1 MRIKE
6 FSVTRYGPL
15 LQYGPFLLNNFN
27 LFFGY
32 NEEGKSLLID
42 AIVRFL
48 FRKQSKIF
56 NNINRVDEEPE
67 GYVYIEVTRG
77 NILKLPENGD
87 VTTLTGLSPREY
99 RDIFIIRN
107 SDLSIPEE
115 ESIYRDVQNKLLGLR
130 TERIQKIKKKLLD
143 IGKLTPRGEFQD
155 LKEEKLK
162 TRLLKAK
169 QTIEQI
175 NSLQEEYQ
183 KDNVEKEEAK
193 LVILTE
199 QIEQIE
205 KTISNYEDARKREIY
220 QKGITALDKLLEARK
235 VLYQLGNYKEGEE
248 EIWKNSERD
257 INKAE
262 KKKAELERKLTLNNS
277 ELTSKQEELSRKE
290 HDFLYYVDRKRIL
303 DNDISPEIKNYENH
317 SIGFS
322 KEKTVQKTLSFSEI
336 AFFFLFIIS
345 IYGFIQSGTNF
356 FKVLLSVSGILTFS
370 LFVGNLLFLRKKWV
384 LSGLQEKIKL
394 MAHKAGFAGK
404 TVEETSINIANFL
417 EEYKKTEEKRNILK
431 DEVLGL
437 EQENARLKDEIQKLT
452 DDISNNRKLIDDI
465 KERTGIQTRDDYSK
479 NIKRKREYEKIFAT
493 QNEILKSYFGEGNGT
508 EEEKITYWQQKLNE
522 YAPYKSM
529 AKNVIYSE
537 KQVTTL
543 QSEKNKKINETKRIK
558 KIIEVFYDRLKEI
571 ERIVNNEI
579 LKTTEGEYLIC
590 RNSNDLVVLKN
601 SLKTFI
607 EEKILQKDLTLK
619 VKTIFDEI
627 EKEEEKKVT
636 TLFGEK
642 SPVSFYFNT
651 ITGGL
656 YRYATYNA
664 EEKKIQVVMN
674 NGKFLEV
681 KKLSSGAYDQLYL
694 SIRLALGE
702 KLLKGEKGFFIM
714 DDPFVKSDTGRLH
727 KQFNILKKLALAGWQ
742 IIYFSAKD
750 EVKTCL
756 QDEIRNKQI
765 SYFEI

>member
-1 MRIKE
+1 
-6 FSVTRYGPL
+6 
-15 LQYGPFLLNNFN
+15 
-27 LFFGY
+27 
-32 NEEGKSLLID
+32 
-42 AIVRFL
+42 
-48 FRKQSKIF
+48 
-56 NNINRVDEEPE
+56 
-67 GYVYIEVTRG
+67 
-77 NILKLPENGD
+77 
-87 VTTLTGLSPREY
+87 
-99 RDIFIIRN
+99 
-107 SDLSIPEE
+107 
-115 ESIYRDVQNKLLGLR
+115 
-130 TERIQKIKKKLLD
+130 
-143 IGKLTPRGEFQD
+143 
-155 LKEEKLK
+155 
-162 TRLLKAK
+162 
-169 QTIEQI
+169 
-175 NSLQEEYQ
+175 
-183 KDNVEKEEAK
+183 
-193 LVILTE
+193 
-199 QIEQIE
+199 
-205 KTISNYEDARKREIY
+205 
-220 QKGITALDKLLEARK
+220 
-235 VLYQLGNYKEGEE
+235 
-248 EIWKNSERD
+248 
-257 INKAE
+257 
-262 KKKAELERKLTLNNS
+262 
-277 ELTSKQEELSRKE
+277 
-290 HDFLYYVDRKRIL
+290 
-303 DNDISPEIKNYENH
+303 
-317 SIGFS
+317 
-322 KEKTVQKTLSFSEI
+322 
-336 AFFFLFIIS
+336 
-345 IYGFIQSGTNF
+345 
-356 FKVLLSVSGILTFS
+356 
-370 LFVGNLLFLRKKWV
+370 
-384 LSGLQEKIKL
+384 
-394 MAHKAGFAGK
+394 
-404 TVEETSINIANFL
+404 
-417 EEYKKTEEKRNILK
+417 
-431 DEVLGL
+431 
-437 EQENARLKDEIQKLT
+437 

-543 QSEKNKKINETKRIK
+543 QSEKDKKINETKRIK
-558 KIIEVFYDRLKEI
+558 KIIEIFYDRLKEI